1 MNEKQNPTVGEEL
14 AYDLS
19 SLLYA
24 TFERVSW
31 IKVTRDLNATLAF
44 MDAGFDFAME
54 VATPSRQNH
63 ILLMICKAGLRPSDV
78 KPLVDRIES
87 LNGSEQL
94 SKDLKSHGINPK
106 NAVIHYILGS
116 QWLSERSIQR
126 IAEIAQNE
134 PQLNIGY
141 IDMAKNMLLDSE
153 GIFIEVKGNKNPYK
167 AKRNEANWERESTA
181 RVLRLLLAPDHIR
194 KYWKQREI
202 AVESM
207 PVLSLGAVNK
217 AVKLLRDEDFLKKSS
232 KGIQIYRQSEL
243 LRQWAS
249 SYRSSFLLEREYYTP
264 LHGDSIEKALI
275 TYFKSREQTE
285 STQQYEAAL
294 SGASAAQQH
303 APYLR
308 NTITEMSITDN
319 SAHENLKFLVESLKL
334 QKVQK
339 GANLIVKQHLESAP
353 FQKSIQLK
361 SGLVTTSHIQTFLEL
376 YSKSDREKEA
386 AEHLMTMKLTPLWD
400 NNENV

>member
-1 MNEKQNPTVGEEL
+1 
-14 AYDLS
+14 
-19 SLLYA
+19 
-24 TFERVSW
+24 
-31 IKVTRDLNATLAF
+31 
-44 MDAGFDFAME
+44 
-54 VATPSRQNH
+54 
-63 ILLMICKAGLRPSDV
+63 
-78 KPLVDRIES
+78 
-87 LNGSEQL
+87 
-94 SKDLKSHGINPK
+94 
-106 NAVIHYILGS
+106 
-116 QWLSERSIQR
+116 
-126 IAEIAQNE
+126 
-134 PQLNIGY
+134 
-141 IDMAKNMLLDSE
+141 
-153 GIFIEVKGNKNPYK
+153 
-167 AKRNEANWERESTA
+167 
-181 RVLRLLLAPDHIR
+181 
-194 KYWKQREI
+194 
-202 AVESM
+202 
-207 PVLSLGAVNK
+207 
-217 AVKLLRDEDFLKKSS
+217 
-232 KGIQIYRQSEL
+232 
-243 LRQWAS
+243 
-249 SYRSSFLLEREYYTP
+249 
-264 LHGDSIEKALI
+264 LI